1 MVQAGKPTLWVS
13 AIPSDL
19 YELTLSTLL
28 LWIPNSVRF
37 RQVVTG
43 TVKIQINKNKFIV
56 LLSDKHYHKK

>member
-13 AIPSDL
+13 VIPSDL
-19 YELTLSTLL
+19 NELTLSTLL

-56 LLSDKHYHKK
+56 LLSDKHYHQK